1 MNKNM
6 SDNIDLIIK
15 NGSCYIEGKLKKTD
29 IGISGSK
36 IKKIGK
42 IELNSSKVYDA
53 TDKLI
58 LPGIIDT
65 QVHFREPGSTD
76 AEDLES
82 GSRAAVLGGVTS
94 LFEMPNTNPPTATL
108 EEFEK
113 KLRAAKDR
121 MHSNYAFYFGATPN
135 NTNQLAHLKNVEGCC
150 GVKLFAGSSTGNLL
164 VDKEADIEKVISSSD
179 RIVSIHSE
187 DEDIIKLRKKFI
199 KKGDVH
205 SHPEWRN
212 VECAMSSTRRVVKI
226 AERYNKRIHVLHV
239 TTKEE
244 VDFLAMHKKNVTF
257 ETTPQHLTLYAP
269 DCYDKLGT
277 YAQMNP
283 PLRSKEHYDRLW
295 LAIKNNIVD
304 VLGSDH
310 APHLKANKEKEYPSS
325 PSGMPGV
332 QTIFPVMIDHVN
344 NGKLTLNQLINLMCE
359 NPCRIFGIKNKG
371 FITEGFDAD
380 ITIVDMNKEVV
391 LKDEMIASKCGWTP
405 FNNYKVKGFP
415 VGAIVNGN
423 LVMSEGKILMK
434 SKGKPLKF

>member
-1 MNKNM
+1 M
-6 SDNIDLIIK
+6 SDNFSLIIK
-15 NGSCYIEGKLKKTD
+15 NGSCYINGKLTKTD
-29 IGISGSK
+29 IGLSGGK

-53 TDKLI
+53 TDKVI

-94 LFEMPNTNPPTATL
+94 LFEMPNTNPPTANL
-108 EEFEK
+108 IEFDK
-113 KLRAAKDR
+113 KLKAAKNR
-121 MHSNYAFYFGATPN
+121 MHSNYAFYFGATPD
-135 NTNQLAHLKNVEGCC
+135 NTDQLADLKNVEGCC

-164 VDKEADIEKVISSSD
+164 VDKEADIEKVISSSN

-226 AERYNKRIHVLHV
+226 AERYNKKIHVLHV
-239 TTKEE
+239 TTKDE

-283 PLRSKEHYDRLW
+283 PLRTKEHYDRLW
-295 LAIKNNIVD
+295 VAIKNNIVD

-310 APHLKANKEKEYPSS
+310 APHLKVNKDKVYPET

-332 QTIFPVMIDHVN
+332 QTIFPVMLDHVN
-344 NGKLTLNQLINLMCE
+344 SGKLSLEQLINLMCE

-371 FITEGFDAD
+371 FIKEGFDAD
-380 ITIVDMNKEVV
+380 LTIADMNKEVV
-391 LKDEMIASKCGWTP
+391 IKDEMIASKCGWTP

-415 VGAIVNGN
+415 VGTIVNGN
-423 LVMSEGKILMK
+423 LVMSDGKVVLE
-434 SKGKPLKF
+434 SKGQPLKF

>member
-1 MNKNM
+1 M
-6 SDNIDLIIK
+6 SDNNSLIIK
-15 NGSCYIEGKLKKTD
+15 NGTCYIDGKLVNTD
-29 IGISGSK
+29 ITVSGGK
-36 IKKIGK
+36 IKSIGK
-42 IELNSSKVYDA
+42 ADLNNHKVYDA
-53 TDKLI
+53 ENKI
-58 LPGIIDT
+58 VLPGIIDT

-94 LFEMPNTNPPTATL
+94 LFEMPNTNPPTANL
-108 EEFEK
+108 VEFEK
-113 KLRAAKDR
+113 KLKAAKNR
-121 MHSNYAFYFGATPN
+121 MHSNYAFYFGATPS
-135 NTNQLAHLKNVEGCC
+135 NTDQLAQLKNVEGCC

-179 RIVSIHSE
+179 RVVSIHSE

-199 KKGDVH
+199 RRGDVH
-205 SHPEWRN
+205 SHHEWRN

-226 AERYNKRIHVLHV
+226 AERYNKKIHVLHV
-239 TTKEE
+239 TTKDE

-283 PLRSKEHYDRLW
+283 PLRGKEHYDRLW
-295 LAIKNNIVD
+295 TAIKNNIVD

-310 APHLKANKEKEYPSS
+310 APHLKANKDKEYPDS

-371 FITEGFDAD
+371 FIKEGFDAD
-380 ITIVDMNKEVV
+380 LTIVDMKKEVTI
-391 LKDEMIASKCGWTP
+391 KDEMIASKCGWTP

-415 VGAIVNGN
+415 VGTIVNGI
-423 LVMSEGKILMK
+423 LVMSNGKILVE
-434 SKGKPLKF
+434 SKGKPLSF

>member
-1 MNKNM
+1 M
-6 SDNIDLIIK
+6 SDNYSLIIK
-15 NGSCYIEGKLKKTD
+15 NGSCYVNGKLTKTD
-29 IGISGSK
+29 IGLSGNK
-36 IKKIGK
+36 IKKVGN
-42 IELNSSKVYDA
+42 IELNSSQVYDA
-53 TDKLI
+53 TNKVV

-94 LFEMPNTNPPTATL
+94 LFEMPNTNPPTANL
-108 EEFEK
+108 IEFEK
-113 KLRAAKDR
+113 KLQAAKNR

-135 NTNQLAHLKNVEGCC
+135 NTDQLAKLKNVEGCC

-164 VDKEADIEKVISSSD
+164 VDKESDIEKVISSSD

-226 AERYNKRIHVLHV
+226 AERYNKKIHVLHV

-295 LAIKNNIVD
+295 VAIKNNIVD

-310 APHLKANKEKEYPSS
+310 APHLKINKDKVYPET

-344 NGKLTLNQLINLMCE
+344 SGKLTLTQLINLMCE

-371 FITEGFDAD
+371 FIKEGFDAD
-380 ITIVDMNKEVV
+380 LTIVDMKKEVII
-391 LKDEMIASKCGWTP
+391 KNEMIVSKCGWTP
-405 FNNYKVKGFP
+405 FHNYKVKGFP
-415 VGAIVNGN
+415 VGTIVNGI
-423 LVMSEGKILMK
+423 LVMSNGKILIE
-434 SKGKPLKF
+434 SKGKPLEF

>member
-1 MNKNM
+1 M
-6 SDNIDLIIK
+6 SDNFSLIIK
-15 NGSCYIEGKLKKTD
+15 NGSCYIDGKLTKTD
-29 IGISGSK
+29 IGLSGGK

-53 TDKLI
+53 TDKVV

-94 LFEMPNTNPPTATL
+94 LFEMPNTNPPTANL
-108 EEFEK
+108 VEFDK
-113 KLRAAKDR
+113 KLKAAKNR
-121 MHSNYAFYFGATPN
+121 MHSNYAFYFGATPD
-135 NTNQLAHLKNVEGCC
+135 NTDQLADLKNVEGCC

-239 TTKEE
+239 TTKDE

-283 PLRSKEHYDRLW
+283 PLRTKEHYDRLW
-295 LAIKNNIVD
+295 VAIKNNIVD

-310 APHLKANKEKEYPSS
+310 APHLKENKDKEYPNT

-332 QTIFPVMIDHVN
+332 QTIFPVMLDHVN
-344 NGKLTLNQLINLMCE
+344 NEKLSLKQLINLMCE

-371 FITEGFDAD
+371 YIKEGFDAD
-380 ITIVDMNKEVV
+380 LTIADMNKEVV
-391 LKDEMIASKCGWTP
+391 IKDEMIASKCGWTP

-415 VGAIVNGN
+415 VGTIVNGN
-423 LVMSEGKILMK
+423 LVMSDGKIVLE
-434 SKGKPLKF
+434 SKGQPLKF

>member
-1 MNKNM
+1 M
-6 SDNIDLIIK
+6 SDNFSLIIK
-15 NGSCYIEGKLKKTD
+15 NGSCYVDGKLKKTD
-29 IGISGSK
+29 IGLSGNK
-36 IKKIGK
+36 IKKIGN

-53 TDKLI
+53 TDKVV

-82 GSRAAVLGGVTS
+82 GSRAAVLGGVTA
-94 LFEMPNTNPPTATL
+94 LFEMPNTNPPTSNL
-108 EEFEK
+108 VEFDK
-113 KLRAAKDR
+113 KLQAAKNR
-121 MHSNYAFYFGATPN
+121 MHSNYAFYFGATPD
-135 NTNQLAHLKNVEGCC
+135 NTDQLAQLKDVEGCC

-205 SHPEWRN
+205 SHAEWRN
-212 VECAMSSTRRVVKI
+212 VEVAMSSTRRVVKI
-226 AERYNKRIHVLHV
+226 AERYNKKIHVLHV
-239 TTKEE
+239 TTREE

-257 ETTPQHLTLYAP
+257 ETTPQHLTMYAP

-283 PLRSKEHYDRLW
+283 PLRTKEHYDRLW
-295 LAIKNNIVD
+295 AAVKNNIVD

-310 APHLKANKEKEYPSS
+310 APHLKENKDKEYPNS

-332 QTIFPVMIDHVN
+332 QTIFPVMLDHVN
-344 NGKLTLNQLINLMCE
+344 NGKLTLQQLIKLMCE
-359 NPCRIFGIKNKG
+359 NPCKIFGIKNKG
-371 FITEGFDAD
+371 YLKEGYDAD
-380 ITIVDMNKEVV
+380 LTIADMNKEVV
-391 LKDEMIASKCGWTP
+391 IKNEMIASKCGWTP
-405 FNNYKVKGFP
+405 FNNHKVKGFP
-415 VGAIVNGN
+415 VATIVNGH
-423 LVMSEGKILMK
+423 LVMSDGKVVVE
-434 SKGKPLKF
+434 SKGTPLKF

>member
-1 MNKNM
+1 M
-6 SDNIDLIIK
+6 SENFSLIIK
-15 NGSCYIEGKLKKTD
+15 NGACYINGKLTQTD
-29 IGISGSK
+29 IGLSDNK

-53 TDKLI
+53 TNKI
-58 LPGIIDT
+58 VLPGIIDT

-94 LFEMPNTNPPTATL
+94 LFEMPNTNPPTSNL
-108 EEFEK
+108 IEFEK
-113 KLRAAKDR
+113 KLQAAKNR
-121 MHSNYAFYFGATPN
+121 MHSNYAFYFGATPE
-135 NTNQLAHLKNVEGCC
+135 NTEQLSKLKNIEGCC
-150 GVKLFAGSSTGNLL
+150 GVKLFAGSSTGKLL

-179 RIVSIHSE
+179 RVVSIHSE
-187 DEDIIKLRKKFI
+187 DEEILRLRKKLI
-199 KKGDVH
+199 KEGDVH

-226 AERYNKRIHVLHV
+226 AERYNKKIHVLHV

-283 PLRSKEHYDRLW
+283 PLRTKEHYDRLW

-310 APHLKANKEKEYPSS
+310 APHLKINKEKRYPNS

-332 QTIFPVMIDHVN
+332 QTIFPVMLDHVN
-344 NGKLTLNQLINLMCE
+344 NEKLTLKQLINLMCE
-359 NPCRIFGIKNKG
+359 NPCKIFGIKNKG
-371 FITEGFDAD
+371 YLKEGFDAD
-380 ITIVDMNKEVV
+380 LTIADMNKEVII
-391 LKDEMIASKCGWTP
+391 KNEMIASKCKWTP

-415 VGAIVNGN
+415 VGTIVNGN
-423 LVMSEGKILMK
+423 LVMSDGKIVIE
-434 SKGKPLKF
+434 SKGTPLEF

>member
-1 MNKNM
+1 M
-6 SDNIDLIIK
+6 SDNYSLIIK
-15 NGSCYIEGKLKKTD
+15 NGSCYIDGKLIKSD
-29 IGISGSK
+29 IGLHENK
-36 IKKIGK
+36 IKKIGN
-42 IELNSSKVYDA
+42 IEKNNSKVYDA
-53 TDKLI
+53 TDKVV

-94 LFEMPNTNPPTATL
+94 LFEMPNTNPPTANL
-108 EEFEK
+108 VEFEK
-113 KLRAAKDR
+113 KLNAAKNR
-121 MHSNYAFYFGATPN
+121 MHSNYAFYFGATPQ
-135 NTNQLAHLKNVEGCC
+135 NTEQLAQLKNVEGCC

-199 KKGDVH
+199 RQGDVH

-226 AERYNKRIHVLHV
+226 AERYDKKIHVLHV

-283 PLRSKEHYDRLW
+283 PLRSKDHYDHLW
-295 LAIKNNIVD
+295 VAIKNNVVD

-310 APHLKANKEKEYPSS
+310 APHLKKNKDKEYPNT

-344 NGKLTLNQLINLMCE
+344 NGKLELSQLINLMCE
-359 NPCRIFGIKNKG
+359 NPCKIFGIKNKG
-371 FITEGFDAD
+371 FIKEGFDAD
-380 ITIVDMNKEVV
+380 LTIVDMDKEVTI
-391 LKDEMIASKCGWTP
+391 KNEMIASKCGWTP
-405 FNNYKVKGFP
+405 FDNYKVKGFP
-415 VGAIVNGN
+415 VGTIVNGI
-423 LVMSEGKILMK
+423 LVMSEGKILVE
-434 SKGKPLKF
+434 SKGQPLKF

>member
-1 MNKNM
+1 M
-6 SDNIDLIIK
+6 SDNNSLIIK
-15 NGSCYIEGKLKKTD
+15 NGTCYIDGKLVNTD
-29 IGISGSK
+29 ITVSGGK
-36 IKKIGK
+36 IKSIGK
-42 IELNSSKVYDA
+42 ADLNNHKVYDA
-53 TDKLI
+53 ENKI
-58 LPGIIDT
+58 VLPGIIDT

-94 LFEMPNTNPPTATL
+94 LFEMPNTNPPTANL
-108 EEFEK
+108 VEFEK
-113 KLRAAKDR
+113 KLKAAKNR
-121 MHSNYAFYFGATPN
+121 MHSNYAFYFGATPS
-135 NTNQLAHLKNVEGCC
+135 NTDQLAQLKNVEGCC

-179 RIVSIHSE
+179 RVVSIHSE
-187 DEDIIKLRKKFI
+187 DEDIIKMRKKFI
-199 KKGDVH
+199 RKGDVH
-205 SHPEWRN
+205 SHHEWRN
-212 VECAMSSTRRVVKI
+212 VECAISSTRRVVKI
-226 AERYNKRIHVLHV
+226 AERYNKKIHVLHV
-239 TTKEE
+239 TTKDE

-283 PLRSKEHYDRLW
+283 PLRGKEHYDRLW
-295 LAIKNNIVD
+295 TAIKNNIVD

-310 APHLKANKEKEYPSS
+310 APHLKENKNKEYPNS

-371 FITEGFDAD
+371 FIKEGFDAD
-380 ITIVDMNKEVV
+380 LTIVDMKKEVTI
-391 LKDEMIASKCGWTP
+391 KDEMIASKCGWTP

-415 VGAIVNGN
+415 VGTIVNGI
-423 LVMSEGKILMK
+423 LVMSDGKILVE
-434 SKGKPLKF
+434 SKGKPLSF

>member
-1 MNKNM
+1 M
-6 SDNIDLIIK
+6 SDNFSLIIK
-15 NGSCYIEGKLKKTD
+15 NGSCYIDGKLIKTD
-29 IGISGSK
+29 IGLSDNK

-42 IELNSSKVYDA
+42 IELNSAKVYDA
-53 TDKLI
+53 TDKVV

-94 LFEMPNTNPPTATL
+94 LFEMPNTNPPTSNL
-108 EEFEK
+108 VEFDK
-113 KLRAAKDR
+113 KLQAAKNR
-121 MHSNYAFYFGATPN
+121 MHSNYAFYFGATPD
-135 NTNQLAHLKNVEGCC
+135 NTDQLAKLKDVEGCC

-226 AERYNKRIHVLHV
+226 AERYNKKIHVLHI

-257 ETTPQHLTLYAP
+257 EITPQHLTLYAP
-269 DCYDKLGT
+269 DCYEKLGS

-283 PLRSKEHYDRLW
+283 PLRTKEHYDRLW
-295 LAIKNNIVD
+295 VAIKNNVVD

-310 APHLKANKEKEYPSS
+310 APHLKENKDKEYPNS

-332 QTIFPVMIDHVN
+332 QTIFPVMLNHVN
-344 NGKLTLNQLINLMCE
+344 DGKLTLQQLINLMCE
-359 NPCRIFGIKNKG
+359 NPCKIFGIKNKG
-371 FITEGFDAD
+371 FIKEGFDAD
-380 ITIVDMNKEVV
+380 LTIADMNKEVII
-391 LKDEMIASKCGWTP
+391 KNEMIASKCGWTP

-415 VGAIVNGN
+415 VGTIVNGN
-423 LVMSEGKILMK
+423 LVMSDGKVIME
-434 SKGKPLKF
+434 SKGTPLKF

>member
-1 MNKNM
+1 M
-6 SDNIDLIIK
+6 SDNFSLIIK
-15 NGSCYIEGKLKKTD
+15 NGSCYIDGKLTKTD
-29 IGISGSK
+29 IGLYGGK

-53 TDKLI
+53 TDKVV

-82 GSRAAVLGGVTS
+82 GSRAAVLGGITS
-94 LFEMPNTNPPTATL
+94 LFEMPNTNPPTANL
-108 EEFEK
+108 IEFDK
-113 KLRAAKDR
+113 KLKAAKNR
-121 MHSNYAFYFGATPN
+121 MHSNYAFYFGATPS
-135 NTNQLAHLKNVEGCC
+135 NTDQLSDLKNVEGCC

-226 AERYNKRIHVLHV
+226 AERYNKKIHVLHV
-239 TTKEE
+239 TTKDE
-244 VDFLAMHKKNVTF
+244 VDFLAMHKENVTF

-283 PLRSKEHYDRLW
+283 PLRTKEHYDRLW

-310 APHLKANKEKEYPSS
+310 APHLKENKDKVYPDT

-332 QTIFPVMIDHVN
+332 QTIFPVMLDHVIS
-344 NGKLTLNQLINLMCE
+344 GKLSIEQLVNLMCE
-359 NPCRIFGIKNKG
+359 NPCRIFGIQNKG
-371 FITEGFDAD
+371 YIKEGFDAD
-380 ITIVDMNKEVV
+380 LTIADMNKEVV
-391 LKDEMIASKCGWTP
+391 IKDEMIASKCGWTP

-415 VGAIVNGN
+415 VGTIVNGD
-423 LVMSEGKILMK
+423 LVMSDGKVILE
-434 SKGKPLKF
+434 SKGQPLKF

>member
-1 MNKNM
+1 M
-6 SDNIDLIIK
+6 SDNFSLIIK
-15 NGSCYIEGKLKKTD
+15 KGSCYIDGKLTKTD
-29 IGISGSK
+29 VGLSGNK

-42 IELNSSKVYDA
+42 IELNSAKVYDA
-53 TDKLI
+53 TDKVV

-94 LFEMPNTNPPTATL
+94 LFEMPNTNPPTSNL
-108 EEFEK
+108 VEFDK
-113 KLRAAKDR
+113 KLQAAKNR
-121 MHSNYAFYFGATPN
+121 MHSNYAFYFGATPD
-135 NTNQLAHLKNVEGCC
+135 NTDQLAKLKDVEGCC

-226 AERYNKRIHVLHV
+226 AERYNKKIHVLHI

-269 DCYDKLGT
+269 DCYEKLGS

-283 PLRSKEHYDRLW
+283 PLRTKEHYDRLW
-295 LAIKNNIVD
+295 VAIKNNVVD

-310 APHLKANKEKEYPSS
+310 APHLKENKDKEYPNS

-332 QTIFPVMIDHVN
+332 QTIFPVMLNHVN
-344 NGKLTLNQLINLMCE
+344 DRKLTLQQLINLMCE
-359 NPCRIFGIKNKG
+359 NPCKIFGIKNKG
-371 FITEGFDAD
+371 FIKEGYDAD
-380 ITIVDMNKEVV
+380 LTIADMNKEVII
-391 LKDEMIASKCGWTP
+391 KNEMIASKCGWTP

-415 VGAIVNGN
+415 VGTIVNGN
-423 LVMSEGKILMK
+423 LVMSDGKVIME
-434 SKGKPLKF
+434 SKGTPLKF

>member
-1 MNKNM
+1 M
-6 SDNIDLIIK
+6 SDNFSLIIK
-15 NGSCYIEGKLKKTD
+15 NGSCYIDGKLTKTD
-29 IGISGSK
+29 IGLSGGK

-53 TDKLI
+53 TDKVV

-94 LFEMPNTNPPTATL
+94 LFEMPNTNPPTANL
-108 EEFEK
+108 VEFDK
-113 KLRAAKDR
+113 KLKAAKNR
-121 MHSNYAFYFGATPN
+121 MHSNYAFYFGATPD
-135 NTNQLAHLKNVEGCC
+135 NTEQLADLKNVEGCC

-226 AERYNKRIHVLHV
+226 AERHNKKIHVLHV
-239 TTKEE
+239 TTKDE

-295 LAIKNNIVD
+295 VAIKNNIVD

-310 APHLKANKEKEYPSS
+310 APHLKVNKDKVYPDT

-332 QTIFPVMIDHVN
+332 QTIFPVMLDHVN
-344 NGKLTLNQLINLMCE
+344 NEKLSLKQLINLMCE

-371 FITEGFDAD
+371 YIKEGFDAD
-380 ITIVDMNKEVV
+380 LTIADMNKEIVI
-391 LKDEMIASKCGWTP
+391 KDEMIASKCGWTP

-415 VGAIVNGN
+415 VGTIVNGN
-423 LVMSEGKILMK
+423 LVMSDGKIVLE
-434 SKGKPLKF
+434 SKGQPLKF